1 MICKHPRECFLQPAH
16 KRSTAVIRLEYVET
30 RNTPFIEHRHGF
42 VVDRRTYDSS
52 GIELLVA
59 AQRLNLSAV
68 DVLQQQAVA
77 SGQFIRDPVREAS
90 VGRKLC
96 IAEFGILIAHNS
108 IALDAAEQPP
118 LRRLRRANVRL
129 LLAFSI
135 RAHDVAHEARAVRRE
150 PYAPRNRRRSEEHTS
165 ELQSLMR
172 ISYAVFCLKKKKNN
186 ILSTLPNHTTQPT
199 T

>member
-1 MICKHPRECFLQPAH
+1 MLRRPP
-16 KRSTAVIRLEYVET
+16 RSTRTDALFPYTTLFRSAVIRLEYVET

-96 IAEFGILIAHNS
+96 IAEFGILIAYNS

-118 LRRLRRANVRL
+118 LRRLRRDR
-129 LLAFSI
+129 
-135 RAHDVAHEARAVRRE
+135 
-150 PYAPRNRRRSEEHTS
+150 
-165 ELQSLMR
+165 QS
-172 ISYAVFCLKKKKNN
+172 VV
-186 ILSTLPNHTTQPT
+186 
-199 T
+199 

>member
-1 MICKHPRECFLQPAH
+1 MRI
-16 KRSTAVIRLEYVET
+16 S
-30 RNTPFIEHRHGF
+30 
-42 VVDRRTYDSS
+42 DWSS
-52 GIELLVA
+52 DVCSSD
-59 AQRLNLSAV
+59 LSAV

-135 RAHDVAHEARAVRRE
+135 RAHDVAHEADR
-150 PYAPRNRRRSEEHTS
+150 
-165 ELQSLMR
+165 
-172 ISYAVFCLKKKKNN
+172 K
-186 ILSTLPNHTTQPT
+186 STRLNSSH
-199 T
+199 

>member
-1 MICKHPRECFLQPAH
+1 MRI
-16 KRSTAVIRLEYVET
+16 S
-30 RNTPFIEHRHGF
+30 
-42 VVDRRTYDSS
+42 DWSS
-52 GIELLVA
+52 DVCSSD
-59 AQRLNLSAV
+59 LSAV

-129 LLAFSI
+129 QI
-135 RAHDVAHEARAVRRE
+135 GRARVGTECVSTCRSRWS
-150 PYAPRNRRRSEEHTS
+150 PYH
-165 ELQSLMR
+165 
-172 ISYAVFCLKKKKNN
+172 
-186 ILSTLPNHTTQPT
+186 
-199 T
+199 